1 MINYYY
7 KSMRFC
13 SLHIG
18 DFELAPISQPIHE
31 KQEDILPLIS
41 IVMPVMDSS
50 AAYLNEALTSTLCS
64 CTVRSL

>member
-31 KQEDILPLIS
+31 KQEDILPFHC
-41 IVMPVMDSS
+41 D
-50 AAYLNEALTSTLCS
+50 ARNGFQCS
-64 CTVRSL
+64 LSQRGSYEYTMQLYCTVIMN